1 MTKDSEGSESQVAD
15 SLEADI
21 GLRLRKLRKSRNLTI
36 SELAARGGVSAGA
49 ISQIERNLSNPTV
62 RILEQLRVVLNVPL
76 TAFLDSEEYDPPGAE
91 HYVRRLQDRPGFHV
105 GKRGIAKELLSPKG
119 DHQLQ
124 FMMIDIP
131 PQIRSDEVLTGQ
143 GEKAGLVIEGELTL
157 EIEGNTTIL
166 YPGDSFQFKSSLRHN
181 VFNHTHSGAKVLWI
195 MHIQPENH
203 L

>member
-1 MTKDSEGSESQVAD
+1 MTKDRGLSEDPVPD

-36 SELAARGGVSAGA
+36 SELASRAGVSAGA

-62 RILEQLRVVLNVPL
+62 RMLEQLRIVLNVPL
-76 TAFLDSEEYDPPGAE
+76 TAFLENEEHDPPGAE
-91 HYVRRLQDRPGFHV
+91 HYVRRLQERPGFHV

-124 FMMIDIP
+124 FMIIDIP
-131 PQIRSDEVLTGQ
+131 AQIRSDEVLTGY
-143 GEKAGLVIEGELTL
+143 GEKAGLLLEGELTL
-157 EIEGNTTIL
+157 EIEGNSTVL
-166 YPGDSFQFKSSLRHN
+166 HPGDSFQFKSSLRHN